1 MLEDF
6 YDEMKGAYIFSLN
19 DLNYALNSSVYLFL
33 RDNPDWSLGYFGEDY
48 DTEDDLYILYDK
60 NKEY

>member
-1 MLEDF
+1 
-6 YDEMKGAYIFSLN
+6 MKGAYIFSLN